1 MWQIFFSY
9 QTLLC
14 RDEGV
19 GGEQS
24 RLLTYFLRV
33 IYCQN
38 DDDVQKLNF
47 PMNSKFSL
55 YYWMVNSTFFVDIKP
70 NNMLTHSWRRH
81 FPNHFEKMS
90 HYLFYKRKIKEAIF
104 FQSKKHI
111 SEFFTLTYFFSQ
123 IIALSLCTTP
133 YVINYL
139 AIYIFPSLKTGLS
152 PSAS

>member
-1 MWQIFFSY
+1 MDGKYFFYGHKTKQYDMLERSLEEEIFQII
-9 QTLLC
+9 LKKC
-14 RDEGV
+14 H
-19 GGEQS
+19 
-24 RLLTYFLRV
+24 
-33 IYCQN
+33 I
-38 DDDVQKLNF
+38 
-47 PMNSKFSL
+47 P
-55 YYWMVNSTFFVDIKP
+55 I
-70 NNMLTHSWRRH
+70 
-81 FPNHFEKMS
+81 
-90 HYLFYKRKIKEAIF
+90 YKRKIKEAIF